1 MRWHAGRG
9 LFWTAIG
16 LVAASFA
23 LAMLGE
29 ELASATIKQML
40 LLWHEWIGLSALIA
54 LLGSFALH
62 AVDPHRTRRLI
73 PKWLPAF
80 RSVVDGV
87 LYALLVLQPLSG
99 WLLASHEGKL
109 ASFFGWML
117 PPLANPS
124 SVLADIGYF
133 YHAVGGVLILLIALL
148 SLRLNLTA
156 WIFSLVRRSKKRRQT
171 ATR

>member
-29 ELASATIKQML
+29 EFASTTTKQTL
-40 LLWHEWIGLSALIA
+40 LLWHEWIGLSSLLALI
-54 LLGSFALH
+54 GSFVLH
-62 AVDPHRTRRLI
+62 ALDRRRTRRLV
-73 PKWLPAF
+73 PKWLPGF
-80 RSVVDGV
+80 RAVVDGA
-87 LYALLVLQPLSG
+87 LYALLLLQPLSG

-117 PPLANPS
+117 PALASPS
-124 SVLADIGYF
+124 SLFAEIGYI
-133 YHAVGGVLILLIALL
+133 YHGIGGALILLIALL
-148 SLRLNLTA
+148 SVRLNLTA
-156 WIFSLVRRSKKRRQT
+156 WIFSLVRRSKKRRK
-171 ATR
+171 AVTR